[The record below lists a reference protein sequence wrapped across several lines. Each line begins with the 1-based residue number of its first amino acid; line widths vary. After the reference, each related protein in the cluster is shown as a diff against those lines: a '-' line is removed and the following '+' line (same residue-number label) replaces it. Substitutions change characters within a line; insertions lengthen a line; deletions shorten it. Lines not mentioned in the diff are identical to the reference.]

1 MIQRRLI
8 LFFFLNTLVVLLLA
22 GLYLQYR
29 VSEHLEHQL
38 GDKLKGIATAVAVQ
52 TDAQLVALLTPGDV
66 QTRTYQLLKLRLERI
81 KEQTG
86 MQRLLILSPRGEI
99 WLDTQTDAIG
109 EQYARYQFDQY
120 EIEQALTG
128 MPASSVLFNDE
139 QQRLFKS
146 AYAPLQKNGIRG
158 VAVVQASAAS
168 LDAVREIQATIFK
181 IGLAGLLV
189 SILLAMVVSRPITRP
204 ILELQKAARRIG
216 KGRWDRPV
224 PSQKGPR
231 EIVFLAQTMD
241 EMRRELLARDE
252 QQKAMLAGIAHEIR
266 NPLGGI
272 ELYAG
277 ILRDEL
283 SDTKMHKNV
292 DKILKESQNLKLLI
306 DHFIDYAKPLRPQR
320 ERKSVKKVW
329 LDVAM
334 MIEPECDK
342 FGIRLEIMDDTTVFM
357 DPQHLRQVF
366 LNLALNSIQAMADTV
381 DEHKRISLEVISH
394 DPVTLEFKD
403 NGPGIPE
410 PIRGRIFEP
419 FFTQKA
425 NGMGLGL
432 TMVKKM
438 MEANKASIILSYS
451 NDKGTCFTLKFP
463 SLE

>member
-22 GLYLQYR
+22 GFYLQYR
-29 VSEHLEHQL
+29 VSEHLERQL

-66 QTRTYQLLKLRLERI
+66 QTRTYQLLKVRLERI

-86 MQRLLILSPRGEI
+86 MQRLLILSPSGEI

-109 EQYARYQFDQY
+109 EPYARYQFDQY
-120 EIEQALTG
+120 EIEQALSG
-128 MPASSVLFNDE
+128 SPASSVLFSDE
-139 QQRLFKS
+139 QKRLFKS
-146 AYAPLQKNGIRG
+146 AYAPLRKNSIQG
-158 VAVVQASAAS
+158 VAVVQGSAAS
-168 LDAVREIQATIFK
+168 LDAVRDIQATIFK
-181 IGLAGLLV
+181 IGLAGLFF
-189 SILLAMVVSRPITRP
+189 SIILAMIVSRPITRP

-231 EIVFLAQTMD
+231 EIVFLAHTMD

-277 ILRDEL
+277 ILNDEI
-283 SDTKMHKNV
+283 SDVDIQKNV
-292 DKILKESQNLKLLI
+292 DKILKESQNLKILI
-306 DHFIDYAKPLRPQR
+306 DQFIDYARPLKPQQ
-320 ERKSVKKVW
+320 EQTSVKKIW

-334 MIEPECDK
+334 MIEPECEK
-342 FGIRLEIMDDTTVFM
+342 FGIRLEIWDDVTILM

-366 LNLALNSIQAMADTV
+366 LNLALNSIQAMAEPADQQ
-381 DEHKRISLEVISH
+381 KIISIEVISH
-394 DPVTLEFKD
+394 DPVKIEFKD
-403 NGPGIPE
+403 TGPGIPE
-410 PIRGRIFEP
+410 SIRERIFEP

-425 NGMGLGL
+425 SGMGLGL
-432 TMVKKM
+432 TMVKKL
-438 MEANKASIILSYS
+438 MEANKASIFLSS
-451 NDKGTCFTLKFP
+451 SGNTGTCFILNFP
-463 SLE
+463 SQR